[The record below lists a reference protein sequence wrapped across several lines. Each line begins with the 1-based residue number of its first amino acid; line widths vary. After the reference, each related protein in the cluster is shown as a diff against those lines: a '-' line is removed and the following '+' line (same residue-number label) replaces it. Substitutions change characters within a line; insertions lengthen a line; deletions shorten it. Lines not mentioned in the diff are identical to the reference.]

1 VFWSSGFSGK
11 TFFKMVG
18 YRVAG
23 LGDLEKIKEF
33 VDFWLSGR
41 GKRVGTPGAVDD
53 CFVSVGQHKAYLR
66 RYLVVVA
73 LEDDKIVGWG
83 VKTMK
88 GVLLHLLVAGDHRGQ
103 GIGGELLRIME
114 PWSVRS
120 KIDQST
126 GDPTGWYKKKGYT
139 VCGTECV
146 GRNKNIKV
154 LRRE

>member
-1 VFWSSGFSGK
+1 
-11 TFFKMVG
+11 MVT

-23 LGDLEKIKEF
+23 LVDLDKIKEF

-41 GKRVGTPGAVDD
+41 GNRVNAPGAVDD

-73 LEDDKIVGWG
+73 LEDDRIVGWA
-83 VKTMK
+83 VKTLK
-88 GVLLHLLVAGDHRGQ
+88 GVLLHLLVAGDQRGQ
-103 GIGGELLRIME
+103 GVGGELLRIMG
-114 PWSVRS
+114 PVSVRS

-126 GDPTGWYKKKGYT
+126 GDPTGWYMRKGYT

-146 GRNKNIKV
+146 GKNRNIKV
-154 LRRE
+154 LRRAE